1 LIAKPGVLERA
12 GRDLTMCRIR
22 CMTMI
27 GLAVP
32 NPCEAHGFAGSGWLH
47 PLTGVDHMVAMIA
60 VGAWSA
66 QMGGKA
72 LYLVPT
78 AFVVA
83 MAVGGTLGFERLVIP
98 GTEVGIALSVVLL
111 GVAICWERK
120 VVLVLA
126 IAAVALFGVSH
137 GYAHGYEMPVSQ
149 DKWSYAT
156 GFVITTAGLHVSGAV
171 GALLLLER
179 PKGRQLLRYAGAAT
193 ALAGLA
199 FCNAL

>member
-1 LIAKPGVLERA
+1 MR
-12 GRDLTMCRIR
+12 RIL

-27 GLAVP
+27 GLAMP
-32 NPCEAHGFAGSGWLH
+32 YPCDPHGFSGSGWLH

-66 QMGGKA
+66 QLGGKA

-78 AFVVA
+78 AFVIA

-98 GTEVGIALSVVLL
+98 GTEVGIAVSVVLL

-120 VVLVLA
+120 VALLLA
-126 IAAVALFGVSH
+126 ITAVALFGISH
-137 GYAHGYEMPVSQ
+137 GYAHGYEMPVTQ
-149 DKWSYAT
+149 NKWSYAT